1 MKAKDIMTA
10 HPVCCTPADSV
21 MDVALVMREHDC
33 GCVPIVDQSTGA
45 LVGVVTDRDLAVRGL
60 ASGRGAHA
68 RVGELMSEIPSCCSE
83 EDDVAVVERVMS
95 EKQVRRV
102 PVVDAE
108 GNCIG
113 IVAQADVARAALGN
127 GSVTEHDVA
136 TVVERVSRPARWRAS
151 WSNFQPTL

>member
-1 MKAKDIMTA
+1 MKAQDIMTA
-10 HPVCCTPADSV
+10 KPVCCTPADSV

-33 GCVPIVDQSTGA
+33 GCVPIVDPDTGV

-60 ASGRGAHA
+60 AAGRGAHA

-83 EDDVAVVERVMS
+83 EDDVSVVERLMA
-95 EKQVRRV
+95 ERQIRRV

-108 GNCIG
+108 GCCIG
-113 IVAQADVARAALGN
+113 IIAQADVARAALN
-127 GSVTEHDVA
+127 GGDVTPNDVA

-151 WSNFQPTL
+151 WSNFQPAL